1 MADNQGMSI
10 SATSSTTA
18 SGALQGAG
26 GSSSDLA
33 ALQRKL
39 RELTDALK
47 QVPNENLDAKAKQQ
61 KAKLLQT
68 QIQMVQQQIEAL
80 MRQKQQEQ
88 LDKQREKQ
96 QATEAQAQQRQ
107 GQDRKPSAPGLG
119 ASVDT
124 YA

>member
-1 MADNQGMSI
+1 MSI
-10 SATSSTTA
+10 SATSSATP

-26 GSSSDLA
+26 GNSSDLA

-39 RELTDALK
+39 RELADALK
-47 QVPNENLDAKAKQQ
+47 RVPTEDGDPKAKQQ
-61 KAKLLQT
+61 KAKLLQA

-96 QATEAQAQQRQ
+96 QHSELEALRQ
-107 GQDRKPSAPGLG
+107 GRKPSAPGLG
-119 ASVDT
+119 ESVDT

>member
-1 MADNQGMSI
+1 MSV
-10 SATSSTTA
+10 SLSST
-18 SGALQGAG
+18 SGASSALSSSG
-26 GSSSDLA
+26 GTSSSDLA

-47 QVPNENLDAKAKQQ
+47 RVPTEDGDTKAKQQ

-68 QIQMVQQQIEAL
+68 QIQMVQHQIEAL

-88 LDKQREKQ
+88 LDRQREKQ
-96 QATEAQAQQRQ
+96 QASELEALRQ
-107 GQDRKPSAPGLG
+107 GRKPATPGLG
-119 ASVDT
+119 GSVDT